1 MAFKKTGGRSALVQ
15 PTGLPN
21 FSGFKQAAASYNQ
34 IGELAYGIGLDDRK
48 REFNQLIRQAEIDG
62 KTAGVV
68 YDEKGDLVPL
78 TNFDYEK
85 ASQTFAE
92 SDQKQILATYRKAA
106 VQTYVNAAANDIN
119 SAAAQALIDNP
130 SDPGAIRSSAQGYLS
145 GIQDL
150 DEEIYTA
157 LAPKVASA
165 FTRVENQALAQQ
177 RSDEIAYAVDQG
189 KQAYNQNAIELGV
202 LYAKSEGTNNPA
214 QAKALQDRIN
224 EILGEQADIIMGLE
238 ANEVSSI
245 TIDEM
250 QDAQATVIAAKVSQS
265 GVERAYYS
273 GGAAEA
279 YRLIKD
285 TVAEA
290 ELNPDIDSATLRAV
304 MTQSVQTLSAIETAE
319 SQAQKEVMSGI
330 YNDLYRRIVID
341 GLDITAE
348 LADPTSPIH
357 GLPGTQQATLFTV
370 GTSLSEQVDESKL
383 KGYKSQYS
391 NYLSILENPEQTTA
405 TMAME
410 AMREIR
416 LLHGMGLLGDEDD
429 KLLIEAQAKYDEAM
443 GVFIGRDNEKL
454 GSTLSMELNPNLS
467 SFSKSPAYYL
477 NEMYMSDLEGKKVI
491 GEGRYWSDRDAFIA
505 GVGTYAAAYKKRVD
519 LARLAGTAER
529 KILNTIMPSTTEL
542 KAFSQV
548 KGFDKVRN
556 LQTGEIVPMDLL
568 SEDENIFMASVD
580 NVAAFAVQSKG
591 LLHPSSVDLFES
603 ASKNVANADRA
614 IRVMGQA
621 MDAIRSARDIDN
633 EQVEGIFYSNFS
645 DETVAFLRLLSRT
658 DPQIAVESFAAQAN
672 MNRNASSLVAGSKYA
687 DLSESEALEKIF
699 MDAYEEAIKAK
710 SVLQLMKP
718 YITNRDNQMLYQMA
732 NKAGTMNVEGM
743 VLSDPYIKGAM
754 KSMFVSTMLK
764 YPQSVPA
771 EVVRDVLWKLGTRV
785 GPQVNAYTGGL
796 EFVTNPILPNA
807 QATVGNADVTISM
820 KTINQDIKDIFL
832 NKPGLIDDKIAE
844 QLRRV
849 DEAPMIGGGTAAL
862 IPFSGFSPDRFT
874 GSSLFYV
881 ANENYGAEQSY
892 TVLLKTSQGK
902 VIPLLDNYRYDFKRS
917 ESYESFLKSVDLLK
931 TDRMKNFWSVYGLMD
946 QSLLQSGFD
955 SIERT
960 RSDSSFDALFNLY
973 NRTFRADIGE
983 EPVSPEEKDD
993 FFYMLDRITSLGW
1006 R

>member
-1 MAFKKTGGRSALVQ
+1 MAFKKTGGRSTLVQ

-78 TNFDYEK
+78 TNFDYGK

-145 GIQDL
+145 GIKDL
-150 DEEIYTA
+150 DDEIYTA

-189 KQAYNQNAIELGV
+189 KKAYNQNAIELGV

-214 QAKALQDRIN
+214 QASALQDRIN

-290 ELNPDIDSATLRAV
+290 ELNPDVDSATLRAV
-304 MTQSVQTLSAIETAE
+304 MTQSVQTLSAIEMAE

-348 LADPTSPIH
+348 LADPTSSIH
-357 GLPGTQQATLFTV
+357 GLEGTQQATLFTV
-370 GTSLSEQVDESKL
+370 GTSLSEQVDEAKL

-391 NYLSILENPEQTTA
+391 NHLSILENPDQTTS

-477 NEMYMSDLEGKKVI
+477 NEMYMSDLEDKKVI

-505 GVGTYAAAYKKRVD
+505 GVGTYAVAYKKRVD

-529 KILNTIMPSTTEL
+529 KILNTIMPNAAEL
-542 KAFSQV
+542 RAFSQV
-548 KGFDKVRN
+548 RGFDKVQN

-591 LLHPSSVDLFES
+591 LLHPDAVDLFES
-603 ASKNVANADRA
+603 ASKNIGNADRA
-614 IRVMGQA
+614 IRVMGQT
-621 MDAIRSARDIDN
+621 MDAIRSARDIDSS
-633 EQVEGIFYSNFS
+633 QVEGIFYSNLS
-645 DETVAFLRLLSRT
+645 EDTVAFLRIASRVG
-658 DPQIAVESFAAQAN
+658 PELAVDAFAADRN
-672 MNRNASSLVAGSKYA
+672 MNRNASSLVANSKYA
-687 DLSESEALEKIF
+687 DRPESEALESIF
-699 MDAYEEAIKAK
+699 TDAYSEAIEAK
-710 SVLQLMKP
+710 SFFKLLQP
-718 YITNRDNQMLYQMA
+718 YITDADNQMLYQMA
-732 NKAGTMNVEGM
+732 NDAGVRNVEGM
-743 VLSDPYIKGAM
+743 ILSDPYIKQAM
-754 KSMFVSTMLK
+754 KSLFIGKMLK
-764 YPQSVPA
+764 YPQYVPA
-771 EVVRDVLWKLGTRV
+771 EAMRDTIREIGTRV

-807 QATVGNADVTISM
+807 QATVGNAGVTLGM
-820 KTINQDIKDIFL
+820 DDINRDIKDIFL
-832 NKPGLIDDKIAE
+832 RTPGLTDPTIAE
-844 QLRRV
+844 QIARV
-849 DEAPMIGGGTAAL
+849 DEAPMIGGGIITMD
-862 IPFSGFSPDRFT
+862 PDRLT
-874 GSSLFYV
+874 NPVLFYV
-881 ANENYGAEQSY
+881 PNESYGATQSY
-892 TVLLKTSQGK
+892 TVLLKTTAGK
-902 VIPLLDNYRYDFKRS
+902 VIPLLEDYSYDFKRS
-917 ESYESFLKSVDLLK
+917 QAYDSFLESVDTLRS
-931 TDRMKNFWSVYGLMD
+931 DRMKNFWSAYGLMD

-960 RSDSSFDALFNLY
+960 RSDRSFDGLFNLY
-973 NRTFRADIGE
+973 NSTFRADIGQD
-983 EPVSPEEKDD
+983 PITPQEKDE
-993 FFYMLDRITSLGW
+993 FFYMLERITSLGW

>member
-1 MAFKKTGGRSALVQ
+1 MAFKKTGGRSNLVQ

-119 SAAAQALIDNP
+119 NAAAQALIDNP
-130 SDPGAIRSSAQGYLS
+130 NDPAAIRSSAQGYLS
-145 GIQDL
+145 GINNL
-150 DEEIYTA
+150 DNEIYTA

-189 KQAYNQNAIELGV
+189 TKAYNQNAIELGV

-290 ELNPDIDSATLRAV
+290 ELNPDVDSATLRAV

-319 SQAQKEVMSGI
+319 TQAQKEVMSGI
-330 YNDLYRRIVID
+330 YNDLYKKIVID

-357 GLPGTQQATLFTV
+357 GLEGTQQATLFSV
-370 GTSLSEQVDESKL
+370 GTSLSKQVDEAKL

-391 NYLSILENPEQTTA
+391 NHLSILENPDQTSP

-477 NEMYMSDLEGKKVI
+477 NEMYMSDLEDKKVI

-505 GVGTYAAAYKKRVD
+505 GVGTYAVAYKKRVD

-529 KILNTIMPSTTEL
+529 KILNTIMPSATEL

-568 SEDENIFMASVD
+568 SEDENIFMASAD

-591 LLHPSSVDLFES
+591 LLHPSAIDLFES
-603 ASKNVANADRA
+603 ASKNIGNADRA
-614 IRVMGQA
+614 MRVMGQT
-621 MDAIRSARDIDN
+621 MDAIRSSRDIDSS
-633 EQVEGIFYSNFS
+633 QVEGIFYSNFS
-645 DETVAFLRLLSRT
+645 EDTVAFLRTSSRVGPELAI
-658 DPQIAVESFAAQAN
+658 DVFSANRN
-672 MNRNASSLVAGSKYA
+672 MNRNASGLVANSKYA
-687 DLSESEALEKIF
+687 DKSESEALESIF
-699 MDAYEEAIKAK
+699 MDAYGEAIEARSFFKL
-710 SVLQLMKP
+710 LQP
-718 YITNRDNQMLYQMA
+718 FITDADNQMLYQMA
-732 NKAGTMNVEGM
+732 NSAGVRNVEGM
-743 VLSDPYIKGAM
+743 MLSDPYIKSAM
-754 KSMFVSTMLK
+754 KSLFIGKMLK
-764 YPQSVPA
+764 YPQYVPA
-771 EVVRDVLWKLGTRV
+771 EAMRDTIREIGTRV
-785 GPQVNAYTGGL
+785 GPQVNAYTGDL

-807 QATVGNADVTISM
+807 QATVGNAGITLGMDD
-820 KTINQDIKDIFL
+820 INRDIKDMFL
-832 NKPGLIDDKIAE
+832 KTPGIINPKIAE
-844 QLRRV
+844 QIARV
-849 DEAPMIGGGTAAL
+849 DEAPMVGGGL
-862 IPFSGFSPDRFT
+862 LGGPSRLGNP
-874 GSSLFYV
+874 SLFYV
-881 ANENYGAEQSY
+881 PNENYGATQSY
-892 TVLLKTSQGK
+892 TVLLKTTSGK
-902 VIPLLDNYRYDFKRS
+902 VIPLLEDYSYDFKRS
-917 ESYESFLKSVDLLK
+917 EAYDSFLKSVDTLK
-931 TDRMKNFWSVYGLMD
+931 SDRMKNFWSAYGLMD

-955 SIERT
+955 SIEST
-960 RSDSSFDALFNLY
+960 RSDRSFDALFNLY
-973 NRTFRADIGE
+973 NSTFRADIGQD
-983 EPVSPEEKDD
+983 PISPEEKDE

>member
-68 YDEKGDLVPL
+68 YDEQGNLVPL
-78 TNFDYEK
+78 TNFDYAK
-85 ASQTFAE
+85 AGKTYAE
-92 SDQKQILATYRKAA
+92 ADQKQILSTYRKAA

-130 SDPGAIRSSAQGYLS
+130 NDPAAIRSSAQGYLQ
-145 GIQDL
+145 GIEDL
-150 DEEIYTA
+150 DDEIYTA

-189 KQAYNQNAIELGV
+189 TKAYNQNAIELGV

-214 QAKALQDRIN
+214 QAQALQDRIN

-238 ANEVSSI
+238 ANEVSSV

-290 ELNPDIDSATLRAV
+290 ELNPDVDSATLRAV

-319 SQAQKEVMSGI
+319 NQAQKEVLTGI
-330 YNDLYRRIVID
+330 YNDLYKRVVID

-348 LADPTSPIH
+348 LANPSSPIH
-357 GLPGTQQATLFTV
+357 GLEGTQQAALFSV
-370 GTSLSEQVDESKL
+370 GTSLAQQTEQNAKKLRDDEL
-383 KGYKSQYS
+383 KGYRAEYD
-391 NYLSILENPEQTTA
+391 NHLSIFENPTQTSL
-405 TMAME
+405 TMAMQ
-410 AMREIR
+410 AMREIK
-416 LLHGMGLLGDEDD
+416 LLHGMGLLGDTGD
-429 KLLIEAQAKYDEAM
+429 KLLLEAGTKFDEAM
-443 GVFIGRDNEKL
+443 AVFAGEESEAQ
-454 GSTLSMELNPNLS
+454 GSMISMELNPNLS
-467 SFSKSPAYYL
+467 SFSKAPAYYL
-477 NEMYMSDLEGKKVI
+477 NEMYMSGLESKNIIGK
-491 GEGRYWSDRDAFIA
+491 GGYWSDRDAFITD
-505 GVGTYAAAYKKRVD
+505 VNTYAGHFKKRVD
-519 LARLAGTAER
+519 LARDAGVAER
-529 KILNTIMPSTTEL
+529 KILNTIMPTAAEL

-548 KGFDKVRN
+548 KGFDKIRN
-556 LQTGEIVPMDLL
+556 LETGAIVSMDLL
-568 SEDENIFMASVD
+568 SEDENIFMASAD

-591 LLHPSSVDLFES
+591 LLHPGAVDLFES
-603 ASKNVANADRA
+603 ASKNIENADRA
-614 IRVMGQA
+614 IRVMGQT
-621 MDAIRSARDIDN
+621 MDAIRSARDIDSS
-633 EQVEGIFYSNFS
+633 QVEGIFYSNLS
-645 DETVAFLRLLSRT
+645 EDTVAFLR
-658 DPQIAVESFAAQAN
+658 IAGRVGPELAVDAFAADRN
-672 MNRNASSLVAGSKYA
+672 MNRNASGLVANSKYA
-687 DLSESEALEKIF
+687 DRPESEALESIF
-699 MDAYEEAIKAK
+699 MDSYNEAIEAK
-710 SVLQLMKP
+710 SFFKLLQP
-718 YITNRDNQMLYQMA
+718 YITDADNQMLYQMA
-732 NKAGTMNVEGM
+732 NSAGVRNVEGM
-743 VLSDPYIKGAM
+743 ILSDPYIKQAM
-754 KSMFVSTMLK
+754 KSLFIGKMLK
-764 YPQSVPA
+764 YPQYVPA
-771 EVVRDVLWKLGTRV
+771 EAMRDTIREIGTRV

-807 QATVGNADVTISM
+807 QATVGNAGVTLGM
-820 KTINQDIKDIFL
+820 DDINRDIKDIFL
-832 NKPGLIDDKIAE
+832 RTPGLTDPTIAE
-844 QLRRV
+844 QIARV
-849 DEAPMIGGGTAAL
+849 DEAPMIGGGL
-862 IPFSGFSPDRFT
+862 FGDPSRLGNPV
-874 GSSLFYV
+874 LFYV
-881 ANENYGAEQSY
+881 PNESYGATQSY
-892 TVLLKTSQGK
+892 TVLLKTTAGK
-902 VIPLLDNYRYDFKRS
+902 VIPLLEDYSYDFKRS
-917 ESYESFLKSVDLLK
+917 QAYDSFLESVDTLK
-931 TDRMKNFWSVYGLMD
+931 SDRMKNFWSAYGLMD

-960 RSDSSFDALFNLY
+960 RSDRSFDGLFNLY
-973 NRTFRADIGE
+973 NSTFRADIGQD
-983 EPVSPEEKDD
+983 PITPEEKDE